1 MVSSSN
7 IQIFLKLNN
16 YDYSREN
23 LAHVAEF
30 LRTGVVP
37 DAIADPRQR
46 RTFEK
51 RYGSG
56 EFELKPRSRVATIIY
71 KPLNLELVC
80 KDDIEKKLTP
90 LYKDPKIGT
99 GMGIRTFYGKV
110 VQKYIGINRDEV
122 RDFIQ
127 KQTPYQLT
135 KAPPRPVNKPI
146 IGNYPNHRWE
156 ADLIDMAQYSGYNK
170 RKKYILTVID
180 VFSRYVFAVGLPNK
194 KPLTIIAAFRNIKK
208 RSKVFPVILQTDWGT
223 EFRGELEEFAA
234 HNDMK
239 IVHSLTHTPQTNGLV
254 ENFNLYLRK
263 MIREGFVRN
272 NNLVWITHLDDY
284 TYNRNHTRH
293 GRLHHTP
300 VEMWSPTRT
309 PIEEESDDED
319 DDDAAANLA
328 APDAPL
334 TQPEIQRR
342 VLKKTLEHTEKTLAR
357 FDDQKFEV
365 DDKVCIKLAAIDT
378 RVRAEIKAGN
388 GKLLPVRYTPE
399 VYRVM
404 SVYQSRTNLAKPQY
418 VTTYSSKR
426 FFGSDLQKVDDGAE
440 NSRVNVDKLNKI

>member
-1 MVSSSN
+1 MVSSN
-7 IQIFLKLNN
+7 NALIYLKLNN

-23 LAHVAEF
+23 LSNVAAF
-30 LRTGVVP
+30 LRTGEIP
-37 DAIADPRQR
+37 DSITDPRQR
-46 RTFEK
+46 RTFQK

-56 EFELKPRSRVATIIY
+56 EFALKPRSRVATIIY
-71 KPLNLELVC
+71 TPLNVELVC

-99 GMGIRTFYGKV
+99 GMGIRSFYGKV
-110 VQKYIGINRDEV
+110 LQKYIGINRDEV
-122 RDFIQ
+122 RAFLQ

-146 IGNYPNHRWE
+146 IANYPNHRWE

-194 KPLTIIAAFRNIKK
+194 KPLTIVAAFRNIKK
-208 RSKVFPVILQTDWGT
+208 RSKVYPVILQTDWGT

-234 HNDMK
+234 QNDMK

-293 GRLHHTP
+293 DRLRHTP

-309 PIEEESDDED
+309 PIAAVVDAAEEEEP
-319 DDDAAANLA
+319 L
-328 APDAPL
+328 APDASL
-334 TQPEIQRR
+334 SKPEVQRR
-342 VLKKTLEHTEKTLAR
+342 VLKKTLEQTEKTVAR
-357 FDDQKFEV
+357 FDDQKFKV
-365 DDKVCIKLAAIDT
+365 DDRVRIKLAAIDT
-378 RVRAEIKAGN
+378 RVRAEMKAGN
-388 GKLLPVRYTPE
+388 SKLLPVRYTPE

-404 SVYQSRTNLAKPQY
+404 TVYQPRTNLAKPQY
-418 VTTYSSKR
+418 VTTYSGKR
-426 FFGSDLQKVDDGAE
+426 FFASDLQKVDDDAE
-440 NSRVNVDKLNKI
+440 NARVNVDKLNKI